1 MATRRK
7 GAPSSGEVVMP
18 TFVLT
23 RRDALLSFGAFAAA
37 GLAGCNTTPIPGVQ
51 PSAATSGLSVGAIEV
66 DTTPL
71 VAYVGNPTAGWAQQA
86 LPAALAQVLAS
97 GAPGGPPLHVR
108 IDTLYLGGG
117 GPADPDRMRGV
128 ATLGGRTISVRA
140 NSTYFSSPT
149 DQALPEQALQGRV
162 QALAVVFAYRL
173 KRRLG
178 A

>member
-1 MATRRK
+1 
-7 GAPSSGEVVMP
+7 MP
-18 TFVLT
+18 RNALT
-23 RRDALLSFGAFAAA
+23 RRAAVLSLGAFACA
-37 GLAGCNTTPIPGVQ
+37 GLAGCNTTPTGGVQ
-51 PSAATSGLSVGAIEV
+51 PGTASGLSIGAIEV

-86 LPAALAQVLAS
+86 LPGALAQALGS

-108 IDTLYLGGG
+108 INTLYLGGG

-128 ATLGGRTISVRA
+128 ATLGARTISVRA
-140 NSTYFSSPT
+140 VSTYVPSPT

-162 QALAVVFAYRL
+162 QSLAVAFAYRL
-173 KRRLG
+173 KSRLG